1 MQTKVTT
8 FRNRKASYDYEL
20 LERFVAGLV
29 LKGTEV
35 KSIRLGKVNLQASF
49 CLFIG
54 DELWL
59 RSLQIAPYPF
69 ASYGNHEAKSDRKLL
84 LKRRELRRLQK
95 KLTEKGLTL
104 IPTKIFQSQK
114 GYFKIEIALARGK
127 KLYDKRNAIKERELK
142 RQIKEVQ
149 N

>member
-95 KLTEKGLTL
+95 KLTEKGLAL

-142 RQIKEVQ
+142 RQIKEI
-149 N
+149 